1 MTVLSTG
8 DYYGLPTRVIHNQ
21 YLRLEFLA
29 EAGPRLVRLSLAD
42 SDDNLLAEL
51 PGFKVPT
58 VYGDYYFRGGHRLW
72 HAPEASPRTY
82 VRDDSGLIVEE
93 TPHGVRL
100 TGPVEAITGLRKS
113 IEIHLQPDR
122 PALTLTHQLHSTN
135 VWPIELAPWAITQL
149 QLGGIAVLP
158 QPSAVGA
165 DTLLPNRR
173 FALWPYASW
182 RDARLHL
189 RDDFSLF
196 HARPALP
203 PFKIGYRNTHGW
215 LGYWRA
221 GIFFC
226 KRFDLP
232 TTDVYPDFGCNAELY
247 CNDEFIELET
257 LGPLQQLQ
265 PGATVTH
272 TETWDIQ
279 RGLDLPDV
287 PNALRTV
294 LAADA

>member
-1 MTVLSTG
+1 MG
-8 DYYGLPTRVIHNQ
+8 DFYGLPTRVLQNQ
-21 YLRLEFLA
+21 HLRLEFLA
-29 EAGPRLVRLSLAD
+29 EAGPRIVRLSLAD

-51 PGFKVPT
+51 PDFKVPT
-58 VYGDYYFRGGHRLW
+58 VYGDYHFRGGHRLW

-82 VRDDSGLIVEE
+82 VLDDQGVTVDE

-113 IEIHLQPDR
+113 IEIRLHPDR
-122 PALTLTHQLHSTN
+122 SALTLTHQLHSTN
-135 VWPIELAPWAITQL
+135 AWPIELAPWAITQL
-149 QLGGIAVLP
+149 RLGGIAVLP
-158 QPSAVGA
+158 QPSAVDA
-165 DTLLPNRR
+165 DNLLPNRR

-182 RDARLHL
+182 QDARLDL
-189 RDDFSLF
+189 RDDFILF

-215 LGYWRA
+215 LGYWRE

-226 KRFDLP
+226 KRFDVP
-232 TTDVYPDFGCNAELY
+232 TDRAYPDFGCNAELY
-247 CNDEFIELET
+247 CNDMFVELET
-257 LGPLQQLQ
+257 LGPLQLLQ

-279 RGLDLPDV
+279 RGLDLPDL
-287 PNALRTV
+287 PKAIFTV
-294 LAADA
+294 LAAHP

>member
-1 MTVLSTG
+1 MLSTG
-8 DYYGLPTRVIHNQ
+8 DFYGLPTRVLQNQ
-21 YLRLEFLA
+21 HLRLEFLA
-29 EAGPRLVRLSLAD
+29 EAGPRIVRLSLAD

-51 PGFKVPT
+51 PDFKVPT
-58 VYGDYYFRGGHRLW
+58 VYGDYHFRGGHRLW

-82 VRDDSGLIVEE
+82 VLDDQGVTVDE

-113 IEIHLQPDR
+113 IEIRLHPDR
-122 PALTLTHQLHSTN
+122 SALTLTHQLHSTN

-149 QLGGIAVLP
+149 RLGGIAVLP
-158 QPSAVGA
+158 QPSAVDA
-165 DTLLPNRR
+165 DNLLPNRR

-182 RDARLHL
+182 QDARLDL
-189 RDDFSLF
+189 RDDFILF
-196 HARPALP
+196 HARPSLP

-215 LGYWRA
+215 LGYWRE

-226 KRFDLP
+226 KRFDVP
-232 TTDVYPDFGCNAELY
+232 TDSAYPDFGCNAELY
-247 CNDEFIELET
+247 CNDMFVELET
-257 LGPLQQLQ
+257 LGPLQPLQ

-279 RGLDLPDV
+279 RGLDLPDL
-287 PNALRTV
+287 PDAIRTV
-294 LAADA
+294 LAAHS